1 MKLQRVDTE
10 QAYQIIWE
18 KITSLE
24 LAPGEPL
31 DIGELSSEL
40 DLSQASIK
48 EALRIL
54 IHEHLVDAPPRKLFV
69 TELHFSDLEKISTIR
84 LNLETLSAQQAARH
98 ATPDDLIILESLC
111 KEETGD
117 TRELFELDQKFHR
130 AIAQAAH
137 NQYLADTLNHFYG
150 LSKRLWFLALPYLD
164 FLPSAV
170 KSHIHL
176 VDAIESQN
184 EPLAMDIMGTHIEE
198 FYQKIA
204 GIIQEQGLLE
214 E

>member
-69 TELHFSDLEKISTIR
+69 TELHISDLEKISTIR
-84 LNLETLSAQQAARH
+84 LNLETLAAQQAARH

-198 FYQKIA
+198 FYQKIT